1 LQQAERDNNNKVFS
15 VRVLKERYAFRIRWL
30 FSSKQLIWLYLSAF
44 LIVVLLIWKG
54 GEALRNQQIKALR
67 IDSFEQL
74 NQLAS
79 VLESAIAKY
88 QHMPTLLA
96 SNDRVK
102 KALRDGLESDIN
114 QLNRELEQINRI
126 TEASDSYI
134 LNTDGLTIA
143 ASNYREEASFV
154 GGNFSFRPYFKEAI
168 QGKPGRY
175 YALGTT
181 SNRRGYYFSYPV
193 YDGSSI
199 IGIAVVKVDL
209 TQFEKRFANQSYEF
223 LLLDPDNIVFS
234 SSRPNWLYRVLGEL
248 SHIELQRIADSQRYF
263 GQSIE
268 KLAIVYQKPFDEK
281 SQIVEVLENTVTNG
295 TEELQRLS
303 FLRMSRPIR
312 LLDFQISI
320 LAPLNIINE
329 EISLWRAIFAG
340 GVTITALLFGLAMLR
355 RRMLRER
362 SDANE
367 MTRHNQAYIREVIQ
381 NTQAGLVTLDEH
393 HKIESFNPAV
403 ERLVGH
409 PLAPL
414 VGQPLGRLFQPD
426 EQDASSFSSH
436 ADFWDAANDLGIKVL
451 TREGHLCYSN
461 QAVPVE
467 MTLCKMQ
474 LPNRLSYLV
483 TFHDMTERKRYE
495 QDITQA
501 RIELEA
507 RVKERTVELEGANI
521 RLRHEIEEHKGTQRE
536 LIQTAKLAVLGQLS
550 AGLNHELNQPLTA
563 IRAFAGNGLKFLDR
577 GQYEQAHTNLQ
588 HISQLGHHMGDII
601 ARFKVFA
608 RKGDVHQGPI
618 AVQTAIMG
626 ALKIMG
632 PRYKEVGIELQ
643 VTEDQGFIV
652 NGDMVFLEQVLVNL
666 LANAADA
673 ILEASD
679 NPKCVCIEQTCEEN
693 HIVICVQD
701 SGNGLSDDA
710 IRHLFE
716 PFFTSKSSG
725 LGLGLGLSISQRIVE
740 AMGGQISA
748 YNRDAGGAEFCV
760 RLPRFNHQSSLSLP
774 KESKEEI

>member
-1 LQQAERDNNNKVFS
+1 MSENNRFNIKSFYLNS
-15 VRVLKERYAFRIRWL
+15 LKKHF
-30 FSSKQLIWLYLSAF
+30 FWLYIVA
-44 LIVVLLIWKG
+44 LIVILLAIWKG
-54 GEALRNQQIKALR
+54 GEVLKNQQIKTLR

-102 KALRDGLESDIN
+102 KALRDGFESDIN

-134 LNTDGLTIA
+134 LNMDGLTIA
-143 ASNYREEASFV
+143 ASNYRQSASFV
-154 GGNFSFRPYFKEAI
+154 GRNFAFRPYFKDAI

-175 YALGTT
+175 YALGIT

-193 YDGSSI
+193 YEGDSI

-209 TQFEKRFANQSYEF
+209 TQFEKRFANQHYEF
-223 LLLDPDNIVFS
+223 LLLDPDGVVFS
-234 SSRPNWLYRVLGEL
+234 SSRPNWLYRVFGEL
-248 SHIELQRIADSQRYF
+248 SHVELQRIADSQRYL
-263 GQSIE
+263 GKSIE

-281 SQIVEVLENTVTNG
+281 SQIVDVLENTILND

-312 LLDFQISI
+312 LLGFQISI
-320 LAPLNIINE
+320 LAPLKIINE
-329 EISLWRAIFAG
+329 EIALWRAIFAG

-355 RRMLRER
+355 TRMLRER

-381 NTQAGLVTLDEH
+381 NTQAGLVTLDEN
-393 HKIESFNPAV
+393 HKVESFNPAV
-403 ERLVGH
+403 EKLVGQS
-409 PLAPL
+409 LAPL
-414 VGQPLGRLFQPD
+414 VGQPLNALFQSDEEDGPD
-426 EQDASSFSSH
+426 LSFYDDFLAAS
-436 ADFWDAANDLGIKVL
+436 NDLGIKVL
-451 TREGHLCYSN
+451 TREGRLCYSN
-461 QAVPVE
+461 RVSVPVE
-467 MTLCKMQ
+467 MTLCEMQ

-495 QDITQA
+495 QEITQA
-501 RIELEA
+501 RIELEQ
-507 RVKERTVELEGANI
+507 RVRERTFELEGANT

-550 AGLNHELNQPLTA
+550 AGINHELNQPLTA

-608 RKGDVHQGPI
+608 RKGDVQQGPI

-626 ALKIMG
+626 ALKIMS
-632 PRYKEVGIELQ
+632 PRYKEVDIELV
-643 VTEDQGFIV
+643 VTEDQDFIV

-673 ILEASD
+673 ILEEP
-679 NPKCVCIEQTCEEN
+679 NNERRVCIEQTMTES
-693 HIVICVQD
+693 HVVICVQD

-710 IRHLFE
+710 VKHLFE

-748 YNRDAGGAEFCV
+748 QNQVNGGAKFCV
-760 RLPRFNHQSSLSLP
+760 TLPRFIHHSPLSKAP
-774 KESKEEI
+774 KEER

>member
-1 LQQAERDNNNKVFS
+1 MSERGRLNVKFFDINRIKKHVF
-15 VRVLKERYAFRIRWL
+15 
-30 FSSKQLIWLYLSAF
+30 WLYVVVFIITSLS
-44 LIVVLLIWKG
+44 IWKG

-96 SNDRVK
+96 SNDRVR
-102 KALRDGLESDIN
+102 KALRDGFESDIN

-134 LNTDGLTIA
+134 LNMEGLTIA

-154 GGNFSFRPYFKEAI
+154 GRNFAFRPYFKDAI
-168 QGKPGRY
+168 RGKPGRY

-193 YDGSSI
+193 YEGDSI
-199 IGIAVVKVDL
+199 IGVAVVKVDL
-209 TQFEKRFANQSYEF
+209 TQFEKRFANQHYEF
-223 LLLDPDNIVFS
+223 LLLDPDGIVFS

-248 SHIELQRIADSQRYF
+248 SHLELQRIADSQRYF

-281 SQIVEVLENTVTNG
+281 SQIIDVLENTMTNG
-295 TEELQRLS
+295 TEELQRMS

-312 LLDFQISI
+312 LLDFKISI
-320 LAPLNIINE
+320 LAPLKTINE

-355 RRMLRER
+355 SRMLRER

-403 ERLVGH
+403 EKLVGQ

-414 VGQPLGRLFQPD
+414 VGQTLDTLFQPD
-426 EQDASSFSSH
+426 EQSSVITTSQD
-436 ADFWDAANDLGIKVL
+436 DFLDAASDLGIKVL

-461 QAVPVE
+461 QSVPVE
-467 MTLCKMQ
+467 MTLCEMQ
-474 LPNRLSYLV
+474 LPNRRSYLV

-501 RIELEA
+501 RIDLEE
-507 RVKERTVELEGANI
+507 RVKERTFELQGANT
-521 RLRHEIEEHKGTQRE
+521 RLRQEIEEHKGTQRE

-577 GQYEQAHTNLQ
+577 GQYEQAHANLQ

-608 RKGDVHQGPI
+608 RKGDVQQGPI
-618 AVQTAIMG
+618 AVQTAIVG
-626 ALKIMG
+626 ALKIMN
-632 PRYKEVGIELQ
+632 PRYKEANIELI
-643 VTEDQGFIV
+643 VGEDLGFIV

-673 ILEASD
+673 IAEDATNERQVL
-679 NPKCVCIEQTCEEN
+679 IEQKATDAQ
-693 HIVICVQD
+693 IIISVQD
-701 SGNGLSDDA
+701 TGNGLSEEA
-710 IRHLFE
+710 TKHLFE

-748 YNRDAGGAEFCV
+748 QNRDSGGAEFCV
-760 RLPRFNHQSSLSLP
+760 RLPRFSPQSIIA
-774 KESKEEI
+774 KEES

>member
-1 LQQAERDNNNKVFS
+1 MNLLIEKYRLEMKRLV
-15 VRVLKERYAFRIRWL
+15 
-30 FSSKQLIWLYLSAF
+30 SSKQLIWLYLFAF
-44 LIVVLLIWKG
+44 FMVVLLIWKG
-54 GEALRNQQIKALR
+54 GEALKNQQIKTLR
-67 IDSFEQL
+67 MDSFEEL

-102 KALRDGLESDIN
+102 KALRDGFESDIN

-134 LNTDGLTIA
+134 LNADGLTIA
-143 ASNYREEASFV
+143 ASNYASASSFV
-154 GGNFSFRPYFKEAI
+154 GSNYVFRPYFKDAI
-168 QGKPGRY
+168 VGKAGRY
-175 YALGTT
+175 YALGIM
-181 SNRRGYYFSYPV
+181 SNRRGYYFSYPI
-193 YDGSSI
+193 YEGDSI
-199 IGIAVVKVDL
+199 IGVAVVKVDL
-209 TQFEKRFANQSYEF
+209 TQFEKRFSNQNYEF
-223 LLLDPDNIVFS
+223 VLLDPDNVVFS
-234 SSRPNWLYRVLGEL
+234 GSRSNWLYRVLGEL
-248 SHIELQRIADSQRYF
+248 SHEELKRIADSQRY
-263 GQSIE
+263 GDKSIE
-268 KLAIVYQKPFDEK
+268 KLAITYQKSFDD
-281 SQIVEVLENTVTNG
+281 QAYIVDILENRVANNG
-295 TEELQRLS
+295 DNLNRVSYLK
-303 FLRMSRPIR
+303 MSRPIHP
-312 LLDFQISI
+312 LDFQISI
-320 LAPLNIINE
+320 LAPLKTINE
-329 EISLWRAIFAG
+329 DIALWRAIFAG

-355 RRMLRER
+355 TRMLRER

-381 NTQAGLVTLDEH
+381 NTQAGLVTLDES

-403 ERLVGH
+403 EKLVGQ

-414 VGQPLGRLFQPD
+414 VGQPLHVLFRPD
-426 EQDASSFSSH
+426 GEDSETRSSDVLFTSDDFLNA
-436 ADFWDAANDLGIKVL
+436 ADDLGIKVL
-451 TREGHLCYSN
+451 TREGSLCYSD
-461 QAVPVE
+461 QTPVPVE
-467 MTLCKMQ
+467 MTLCEMQ

-495 QDITQA
+495 QEITQA
-501 RIELEA
+501 RIDLEE
-507 RVKERTVELEGANI
+507 RVRERTFELEGANT
-521 RLRHEIEEHKGTQRE
+521 RLRQEIEEHKGTQRE

-563 IRAFAGNGLKFLDR
+563 IRAFAGNSLKFLDR
-577 GQYEQAHTNLQ
+577 GQYDQAQTNLQ
-588 HISQLGHHMGDII
+588 HISQLGHHMSDII

-632 PRYKEVGIELQ
+632 TRYKEVDIELL

-673 ILEASD
+673 ILES
-679 NPKCVCIEQTCEEN
+679 PKQERRVCIEQKATEDS
-693 HIVICVQD
+693 IVICVQD
-701 SGNGLSDDA
+701 TGNGLSDEA
-710 IRHLFE
+710 IRNLFE

-725 LGLGLGLSISQRIVE
+725 LGLGLGLSISQRIID

-748 YNRDAGGAEFCV
+748 SNLASGGAEFCV
-760 RLPRFNHQSSLSLP
+760 RLPRFQSSFMTYEAAL
-774 KESKEEI
+774 

>member
-1 LQQAERDNNNKVFS
+1 MKANHEAYRWNS
-15 VRVLKERYAFRIRWL
+15 VRTSA
-30 FSSKQLIWLYLSAF
+30 QHHPIWLYAIAFIVIVLS
-44 LIVVLLIWKG
+44 IWKG
-54 GEALRNQQIKALR
+54 GEALKYQQIKTLR

-74 NQLAS
+74 NQLAN

-102 KALRDGLESDIN
+102 TALREGTEAGIQ

-143 ASNYREEASFV
+143 ASNYREKTSFV
-154 GGNFSFRPYFKEAI
+154 GRNFAFRPYFQDAI
-168 QGKPGRY
+168 EGRPGRY
-175 YALGTT
+175 YALGTM

-193 YDGSSI
+193 YDRDTI

-223 LLLDPDNIVFS
+223 LLLDPDGIVFS
-234 SSRPNWLYRVLGEL
+234 SSKPNWLYRVLGEL
-248 SHIELQRIADSQRYF
+248 SYDELQRIADSQRYL
-263 GQSIE
+263 GKYIE
-268 KLAIVYQKPFDEK
+268 KLAIVYQTPFDEK
-281 SQIVEVLENTVTNG
+281 TQIVDVLENTANSG
-295 TEELQRLS
+295 TAKLERVS
-303 FLRMSRPIR
+303 FLRMSRPIH
-312 LLDFQISI
+312 LLGFQISI
-320 LAPLNIINE
+320 LAPLKTINE
-329 EISLWRAIFAG
+329 DISLWRTIFTG
-340 GVTITALLFGLAMLR
+340 GAMITALLFGLAALR
-355 RRMLRER
+355 QRMLRER

-403 ERLVGH
+403 EKLVGK

-414 VGQPLGRLFQPD
+414 VGQPLHRLFQAD
-426 EQDASSFSSH
+426 EAVLPTPSIQQELVDATL
-436 ADFWDAANDLGIKVL
+436 DLGIKVQ
-451 TREGHLCYSN
+451 TKEGHLCYSD
-461 QAVPVE
+461 QMSVPVE
-467 MTLCKMQ
+467 MAMCEMQ
-474 LPNRLSYLV
+474 LPKRLSYLV

-501 RIELEA
+501 RIELEE
-507 RVKERTVELEGANI
+507 RVRERTFELEEANT

-536 LIQTAKLAVLGQLS
+536 LIQTAKLAVLGQLT

-577 GQYEQAHTNLQ
+577 GQYEQAHANLQ

-608 RKGDVHQGPI
+608 RKGDVQQGPI
-618 AVQTAIMG
+618 AVQTAIVG
-626 ALKIMG
+626 ALKIMN
-632 PRYKEVGIELQ
+632 PRFKEVGIEL
-643 VTEDQGFIV
+643 VVKEDQGFIV
-652 NGDMVFLEQVLVNL
+652 KGDMVFLEQVLVNL

-679 NPKCVCIEQTCEEN
+679 KSGQVSIEQGLVDDNIIISVE
-693 HIVICVQD
+693 D
-701 SGNGLSDDA
+701 SGNGLSEEA
-710 IRHLFE
+710 IKHLFE

-740 AMGGQISA
+740 AMGGRIYAENASS
-748 YNRDAGGAEFCV
+748 GGAKFCV
-760 RLPRFNHQSSLSLP
+760 CLPRFDHQALSSNAP
-774 KESKEEI
+774 HKEI

>member
-1 LQQAERDNNNKVFS
+1 MSA
-15 VRVLKERYAFRIRWL
+15 LKEKYGFSMRWL
-30 FSSKQLIWLYLSAF
+30 FSSKQLIWLYLGVF
-44 LIVVLLIWKG
+44 IVVVLLIWKG

-102 KALRDGLESDIN
+102 KALRDGFESDIN

-143 ASNYREEASFV
+143 ASNYRETASFV
-154 GGNFSFRPYFKEAI
+154 GRNFAFRPYFKDAI
-168 QGKPGRY
+168 QGQPGRY

-193 YDGSSI
+193 YEGDSI

-209 TQFEKRFANQSYEF
+209 TQFEKRFANQHYEF
-223 LLLDPDNIVFS
+223 LLLDPDGIVFS
-234 SSRPNWLYRVLGEL
+234 SSRANWLYRVLGEL
-248 SHIELQRIADSQRYF
+248 SHTELQRIADSQRYF
-263 GQSIE
+263 GKAIE

-281 SQIVEVLENTVTNG
+281 SQIVDVLENTVIDG
-295 TEELQRLS
+295 SEELQRLS
-303 FLRMSRPIR
+303 FLKMSRPIR
-312 LLDFQISI
+312 LLGFQISI
-320 LAPLNIINE
+320 LAPLKTINE
-329 EISLWRAIFAG
+329 EISLWRTIFAG
-340 GVTITALLFGLAMLR
+340 GVTITVLLLGMAMLR

-362 SDANE
+362 YDANE

-381 NTQAGLVTLDEH
+381 NTQAGLVTLDEN

-403 ERLVGH
+403 EKLLGQ

-414 VGQPLGRLFQPD
+414 VGQPLGVLFQPD
-426 EQDASSFSSH
+426 EQDTSALL
-436 ADFWDAANDLGIKVL
+436 AQNDFLEAANDLGIKVL
-451 TREGHLCYSN
+451 TREGLLCYSD
-461 QAVPVE
+461 QTVPVE

-501 RIELEA
+501 RIELEE
-507 RVKERTVELEGANI
+507 RVKERTFELQGANT

-536 LIQTAKLAVLGQLS
+536 LIQTAKLAVLGQLT

-626 ALKIMG
+626 ALKIMS
-632 PRYKEVGIELQ
+632 PRYKEVGIELV

-679 NPKCVCIEQTCEEN
+679 NPRRVCIEQSSTEN
-693 HIVICVQD
+693 QVVICVQD
-701 SGNGLSDDA
+701 SGDGLSDEA

-748 YNRDAGGAEFCV
+748 QNRDSGGAEFCV
-760 RLPRFNHQSSLSLP
+760 RLPRFNHQLSQSLSKDP
-774 KESKEEI
+774 KEEI

>member
-1 LQQAERDNNNKVFS
+1 M
-15 VRVLKERYAFRIRWL
+15 RVLKERYAFRIRWL

-409 PLAPL
+409 LLAPL

>member
-1 LQQAERDNNNKVFS
+1 MSESKRFS
-15 VRVLKERYAFRIRWL
+15 IGSFYLNRLKKHF
-30 FSSKQLIWLYLSAF
+30 FWLYFIVF
-44 LIVVLLIWKG
+44 LITLLMTWKG
-54 GEALRNQQIKALR
+54 GEALKNQQIKTLR

-102 KALRDGLESDIN
+102 KALRDGFDSDIN
-114 QLNRELEQINRI
+114 QLNQELEQINRI

-134 LNTDGLTIA
+134 LNTEGLTIA
-143 ASNYREEASFV
+143 ASNYRENTSFV
-154 GGNFSFRPYFKEAI
+154 GRNFAFRPYFQDAI

-193 YDGSSI
+193 YEGDSI

-209 TQFEKRFANQSYEF
+209 TQFEKRFANQHYEF
-223 LLLDPDNIVFS
+223 LLLDPDGIVFS
-234 SSRPNWLYRVLGEL
+234 SSRPNWLYRIFGEL
-248 SHIELQRIADSQRYF
+248 THAELQRIADSQRYY
-263 GQSIE
+263 GKSIE

-281 SQIVEVLENTVTNG
+281 SQIVDVLENTLLNDDV
-295 TEELQRLS
+295 EIERLS
-303 FLRMSRPIR
+303 FLKMSRPIR
-312 LLDFQISI
+312 LLDFKISI
-320 LAPLNIINE
+320 LAPLKTINE
-329 EISLWRAIFAG
+329 EIALWRAIFAG

-355 RRMLRER
+355 SRMLRER

-381 NTQAGLVTLDEH
+381 NTQAGLVTLDEN

-403 ERLVGH
+403 EKLLGQ

-414 VGQPLGRLFQPD
+414 VGQPLNALFLAD
-426 EQDASSFSSH
+426 ESDAPAQD
-436 ADFWDAANDLGIKVL
+436 DFLEAANDLGVKVL
-451 TREGHLCYSN
+451 TREGRLCYSD
-461 QAVPVE
+461 QTVPVE

-495 QDITQA
+495 QEITQA
-501 RIELEA
+501 RIELEE
-507 RVKERTVELEGANI
+507 RVRERTFELQGANT

-536 LIQTAKLAVLGQLS
+536 LIQTAKLAVLGQLT

-608 RKGDVHQGPI
+608 RKGDVHHGPI

-626 ALKIMG
+626 ALKIMS
-632 PRYKEVGIELQ
+632 PRYKEVGIELV

-673 ILEASD
+673 ILESPD
-679 NPKCVCIEQTCEEN
+679 NTRRVSIEQTSTEN
-693 HIVICVQD
+693 QVVLCIQD
-701 SGNGLSDDA
+701 SGNGLSEEA

-716 PFFTSKSSG
+716 PFFTSKSLG

-748 YNRDAGGAEFCV
+748 KNQDSGGAEFCV
-760 RLPRFNHQSSLSLP
+760 RLPRFNHLIPPS
-774 KESKEEI
+774 

>member
-1 LQQAERDNNNKVFS
+1 MSENNRFNIKSFYFNS
-15 VRVLKERYAFRIRWL
+15 LKKHF
-30 FSSKQLIWLYLSAF
+30 FWLYIIA
-44 LIVVLLIWKG
+44 LIVILLAIWKG
-54 GEALRNQQIKALR
+54 GEVLKNQQIKTLR

-102 KALRDGLESDIN
+102 KALRDGFESDIN

-134 LNTDGLTIA
+134 LNMDGLTIA
-143 ASNYREEASFV
+143 ASNYRQSASFV
-154 GGNFSFRPYFKEAI
+154 GRNFAFRPYFKDAI

-175 YALGTT
+175 YALGIT

-193 YDGSSI
+193 YEGDSI

-209 TQFEKRFANQSYEF
+209 TQFEKRFANQHYEF
-223 LLLDPDNIVFS
+223 LLLDPDGVVFS
-234 SSRPNWLYRVLGEL
+234 SSRPNWLYRVFGEL
-248 SHIELQRIADSQRYF
+248 SHVELQRIADSQRYL
-263 GQSIE
+263 GKSIE

-281 SQIVEVLENTVTNG
+281 SQIVDVLENTILND

-312 LLDFQISI
+312 LLGFQISI
-320 LAPLNIINE
+320 LAPLKIINE
-329 EISLWRAIFAG
+329 EIALWRAIFAG

-355 RRMLRER
+355 TRMLRER

-381 NTQAGLVTLDEH
+381 NTQAGLVTLDEN
-393 HKIESFNPAV
+393 HKVESFNPAV
-403 ERLVGH
+403 EKLVGQS
-409 PLAPL
+409 LAPL
-414 VGQPLGRLFQPD
+414 VGQPLNALFQSDEEDGPD
-426 EQDASSFSSH
+426 LSFYDDFLAAS
-436 ADFWDAANDLGIKVL
+436 NDLGIKVL
-451 TREGHLCYSN
+451 TREGRLCYSN
-461 QAVPVE
+461 RVSVPVE
-467 MTLCKMQ
+467 MTLCEMQ

-495 QDITQA
+495 QEITQA
-501 RIELEA
+501 RIELEQ
-507 RVKERTVELEGANI
+507 RVRERTFELEGANT

-550 AGLNHELNQPLTA
+550 AGINHELNQPLTA

-608 RKGDVHQGPI
+608 RKGDVQQGPI

-626 ALKIMG
+626 ALKIMS
-632 PRYKEVGIELQ
+632 PRYKEVDIELV
-643 VTEDQGFIV
+643 VTEDQDFIV

-673 ILEASD
+673 ILEEP
-679 NPKCVCIEQTCEEN
+679 NNERRVCIEQTMTES
-693 HIVICVQD
+693 HVVICVQD

-710 IRHLFE
+710 VKHLFE

-748 YNRDAGGAEFCV
+748 QNQVNGGAKFCV
-760 RLPRFNHQSSLSLP
+760 TLPRFIHHSPLSKAP
-774 KESKEEI
+774 KEER

>member
-1 LQQAERDNNNKVFS
+1 MSERGRLNVKFFDINRIKKHVF
-15 VRVLKERYAFRIRWL
+15 
-30 FSSKQLIWLYLSAF
+30 WLYVVVFIITSLS
-44 LIVVLLIWKG
+44 IWKG

-96 SNDRVK
+96 SNDRVR
-102 KALRDGLESDIN
+102 KALRDGFESDIN

-134 LNTDGLTIA
+134 LNMEGLTIA

-154 GGNFSFRPYFKEAI
+154 GRNFAFRPYFKDAI
-168 QGKPGRY
+168 RGKPGRY

-193 YDGSSI
+193 YEGDSI
-199 IGIAVVKVDL
+199 IGVAVVKVDL
-209 TQFEKRFANQSYEF
+209 TQFEKRFANQHYEF
-223 LLLDPDNIVFS
+223 LLLDPDGIVFS

-248 SHIELQRIADSQRYF
+248 SHLELQRIADSQRYF

-281 SQIVEVLENTVTNG
+281 SQIIDVLENTMTNG
-295 TEELQRLS
+295 TEELQRMS

-312 LLDFQISI
+312 LLDFKISI
-320 LAPLNIINE
+320 LAPLKTINE

-355 RRMLRER
+355 SRMLRER

-403 ERLVGH
+403 EKLVGQ

-414 VGQPLGRLFQPD
+414 VGQTLDTLFQPD
-426 EQDASSFSSH
+426 EQSSVITTSQD
-436 ADFWDAANDLGIKVL
+436 DFLDAASDLGIKVL

-461 QAVPVE
+461 QSVPVE
-467 MTLCKMQ
+467 MTLCEMQ
-474 LPNRLSYLV
+474 LPNRRSYLV

-501 RIELEA
+501 RIDLEE
-507 RVKERTVELEGANI
+507 RVKERTVELQGANT
-521 RLRHEIEEHKGTQRE
+521 RLRQEIEEHKGTQRE

-577 GQYEQAHTNLQ
+577 GQYEQAHANLQ

-618 AVQTAIMG
+618 AVQTAIVG
-626 ALKIMG
+626 ALKIMS
-632 PRYKEVGIELQ
+632 PRYKEANIELI
-643 VTEDQGFIV
+643 VGEDLGFIV

-673 ILEASD
+673 IAEDATNERQVL
-679 NPKCVCIEQTCEEN
+679 IEQKATDAQ
-693 HIVICVQD
+693 IIISVQD
-701 SGNGLSDDA
+701 TGNGLSEEA
-710 IRHLFE
+710 TKHLFE

-748 YNRDAGGAEFCV
+748 QNRDSGGAEFCV
-760 RLPRFNHQSSLSLP
+760 RLPRFSPQSIIA
-774 KESKEEI
+774 KEES

>member
-1 LQQAERDNNNKVFS
+1 MKKYFAV
-15 VRVLKERYAFRIRWL
+15 
-30 FSSKQLIWLYLSAF
+30 LYLGVF
-44 LIVVLLIWKG
+44 IVASLSIWKG
-54 GEALRNQQIKALR
+54 GEALRNQQIETLR

-79 VLESAIAKY
+79 ILESAIAKY

-102 KALRDGLESDIN
+102 KALRDGLASDIN

-134 LNTDGLTIA
+134 INTDGLTIA

-154 GGNFSFRPYFKEAI
+154 GGNFAFRPYFKDAI

-193 YDGSSI
+193 YDGNSI
-199 IGIAVVKVDL
+199 IGITVVKVDL
-209 TQFEKRFANQSYEF
+209 TQFEKRFANQNYEF

-234 SSRPNWLYRVLGEL
+234 SSRPSWLYRVLGEL
-248 SHIELQRIADSQRYF
+248 SHVELQRIADSQRYY

-281 SQIVEVLENTVTNG
+281 SQIVDVLENTMTNG
-295 TEELQRLS
+295 TEVLERLS

-320 LAPLNIINE
+320 LAPLNTINE

-355 RRMLRER
+355 TRMLRER

-381 NTQAGLVTLDEH
+381 NTQAGLVTLDESY
-393 HKIESFNPAV
+393 KIESFNPAV
-403 ERLVGH
+403 EKLVGQ

-414 VGQPLGRLFQPD
+414 VGQPLSRLFQLD
-426 EQDASSFSSH
+426 KQDASALDSH
-436 ADFWDAANDLGIKVL
+436 MDFLEAANDLGIKVL
-451 TREGHLCYSN
+451 TREGHLCYSE
-461 QAVPVE
+461 QALVAVE
-467 MTLCKMQ
+467 MTLCEMQ

-495 QDITQA
+495 QEITQA
-501 RIELEA
+501 RIELEQ
-507 RVKERTVELEGANI
+507 RVRERTFELEGANV
-521 RLRHEIEEHKGTQRE
+521 RLRDEIEEHKGTQRE

-563 IRAFAGNGLKFLDR
+563 IRAFAGNGLTFLDR

-588 HISQLGHHMGDII
+588 HISQLGQHMGDII

-608 RKGDVHQGPI
+608 RKGDVQQGPI

-626 ALKIMG
+626 ALKIMS
-632 PRYKEVGIELQ
+632 PRYKEVAIELV

-673 ILEASD
+673 IQDAPDRQRRVL
-679 NPKCVCIEQTCEEN
+679 IEQIATEDQVN
-693 HIVICVQD
+693 ISIKD

-725 LGLGLGLSISQRIVE
+725 LGLGLGLSISLRIVE

-748 YNRDAGGAEFCV
+748 QNRPEGGAEFCV
-760 RLPRFNHQSSLSLP
+760 RLPRFNHPTSQSPAKKSN
-774 KESKEEI
+774 KEI

>member
-1 LQQAERDNNNKVFS
+1 MSENNRFNIKSFYFNS
-15 VRVLKERYAFRIRWL
+15 LKKHF
-30 FSSKQLIWLYLSAF
+30 FWLYIIA
-44 LIVVLLIWKG
+44 LIVILLAIWKG
-54 GEALRNQQIKALR
+54 GEVLKNQQIKTLR

-102 KALRDGLESDIN
+102 KALRDGFESDIN

-134 LNTDGLTIA
+134 LNMDGLTIA
-143 ASNYREEASFV
+143 ASNYRQSASFV
-154 GGNFSFRPYFKEAI
+154 GRNFAFRPYFKDAI

-175 YALGTT
+175 YALGIT

-193 YDGSSI
+193 YEGDSI

-209 TQFEKRFANQSYEF
+209 TQFEKRFANQHYEF
-223 LLLDPDNIVFS
+223 LLLDPDGVVFS
-234 SSRPNWLYRVLGEL
+234 SSRPNWLYRVFGEL
-248 SHIELQRIADSQRYF
+248 SHVELQRIADSQRYL
-263 GQSIE
+263 GKSIE

-281 SQIVEVLENTVTNG
+281 SQIVDVLENTILND
-295 TEELQRLS
+295 TEALQRLS

-312 LLDFQISI
+312 LLGFQISI
-320 LAPLNIINE
+320 LAPLKIINE
-329 EISLWRAIFAG
+329 EIALWRAIFAG

-355 RRMLRER
+355 TRMLRER

-381 NTQAGLVTLDEH
+381 NTQAGLVTLDEN
-393 HKIESFNPAV
+393 HKVESFNPAV
-403 ERLVGH
+403 EKLVGQS
-409 PLAPL
+409 LAPL
-414 VGQPLGRLFQPD
+414 VGQPLNALFQSDEEDGPD
-426 EQDASSFSSH
+426 LSFYDDFLAAS
-436 ADFWDAANDLGIKVL
+436 NDLGIKVL
-451 TREGHLCYSN
+451 TREGRLCYSN
-461 QAVPVE
+461 RVSVPVE
-467 MTLCKMQ
+467 MTLCEMQ

-495 QDITQA
+495 QEITQA
-501 RIELEA
+501 RIELEQ
-507 RVKERTVELEGANI
+507 RVRERTFELEGANT

-550 AGLNHELNQPLTA
+550 AGINHELNQPLTA

-608 RKGDVHQGPI
+608 RKGDVQQGPI

-626 ALKIMG
+626 ALKIMS
-632 PRYKEVGIELQ
+632 PRYKEVDIELV
-643 VTEDQGFIV
+643 VTEDQDFIV

-673 ILEASD
+673 ILEEP
-679 NPKCVCIEQTCEEN
+679 NNERRVCIEQTMTES
-693 HIVICVQD
+693 HVVICVQD

-710 IRHLFE
+710 VKHLFE

-748 YNRDAGGAEFCV
+748 QNQVNGGAKFCV
-760 RLPRFNHQSSLSLP
+760 TLPRFIHHSPLSKAP
-774 KESKEEI
+774 KEER

>member
-1 LQQAERDNNNKVFS
+1 MNQSNRFFAKLFDANRMKKHVF
-15 VRVLKERYAFRIRWL
+15 
-30 FSSKQLIWLYLSAF
+30 WLYIVIFIVSSLS
-44 LIVVLLIWKG
+44 IWKG
-54 GEALRNQQIKALR
+54 GEALRNQQIKELR

-96 SNDRVK
+96 SNDRVS
-102 KALRDGLESDIN
+102 KALRDGFESDIN

-134 LNTDGLTIA
+134 LDTDGLTIA
-143 ASNYREEASFV
+143 ASNYREDASFV
-154 GGNFSFRPYFKEAI
+154 GRNFAFRPYFKDAI

-193 YDGSSI
+193 YEGDSV
-199 IGIAVVKVDL
+199 IGVAVVKVDL
-209 TQFEKRFANQSYEF
+209 TQFEKRFANQHYEF
-223 LLLDPDNIVFS
+223 LLLDPDGIVFS
-234 SSRPNWLYRVLGEL
+234 SSRSNWLYRVLGEL
-248 SHIELQRIADSQRYF
+248 SHTELQRIADSQRYF
-263 GQSIE
+263 GKSIE

-281 SQIVEVLENTVTNG
+281 SQEIDMLENTLINGVEVL
-295 TEELQRLS
+295 QRQS

-312 LLDFQISI
+312 LLDFKISI
-320 LAPLNIINE
+320 LAPLKTINE

-340 GVTITALLFGLAMLR
+340 GVTITGLLFGLALLR
-355 RRMLRER
+355 SRMLRER

-403 ERLVGH
+403 EKLVGQ

-414 VGQPLGRLFQPD
+414 VGQPLDMLFQPYD
-426 EQDASSFSSH
+426 KGTPVASSQ
-436 ADFWDAANDLGIKVL
+436 DDLLTVANDLGIKVL
-451 TREGHLCYSN
+451 TCEGYLCYSD
-461 QAVPVE
+461 QAVAVE
-467 MTLCKMQ
+467 MTLCQMQ

-483 TFHDMTERKRYE
+483 TFHDMTERKRFE

-501 RIELEA
+501 RIELEE
-507 RVKERTVELEGANI
+507 RVKERTFELQDANT
-521 RLRHEIEEHKGTQRE
+521 RLRQEIEEHKGTQRE

-577 GQYEQAHTNLQ
+577 GQYEQAHVNLQ

-608 RKGDVHQGPI
+608 RKGDVQQGPI

-626 ALKIMG
+626 ALKIMT
-632 PRYKEVGIELQ
+632 PRYKEVGIEL
-643 VTEDQGFIV
+643 VVAEDQDFIV

-673 ILEASD
+673 ILEDSNNERRVFIKQKATQD
-679 NPKCVCIEQTCEEN
+679 Q
-693 HIVICVQD
+693 IVICVQD
-701 SGNGLSDDA
+701 TGNGLSEEA
-710 IRHLFE
+710 TKHLFE

-725 LGLGLGLSISQRIVE
+725 LGLGLGLSISQRIVDV
-740 AMGGQISA
+740 MGGQIVA
-748 YNRDAGGAEFCV
+748 QNLTEGGAEFCV
-760 RLPRFNHQSSLSLP
+760 SLPRFKHQSSQSLIA
-774 KESKEEI
+774 EEP

>member
-1 LQQAERDNNNKVFS
+1 M
-15 VRVLKERYAFRIRWL
+15 RVLKERYAFRIRWL

>member
-1 LQQAERDNNNKVFS
+1 MNQSNRFFAKLFDANRMKKHVF
-15 VRVLKERYAFRIRWL
+15 
-30 FSSKQLIWLYLSAF
+30 WLYIVIFIVSSLS
-44 LIVVLLIWKG
+44 IWKG
-54 GEALRNQQIKALR
+54 GEALRNQQIKELR

-96 SNDRVK
+96 SNDRVS
-102 KALRDGLESDIN
+102 KALRDGFESDIN

-134 LNTDGLTIA
+134 LDTDGLTIA
-143 ASNYREEASFV
+143 ASNYREDASFV
-154 GGNFSFRPYFKEAI
+154 GRNFAFRPYFKDAI

-193 YDGSSI
+193 YEGDSV
-199 IGIAVVKVDL
+199 IGVAVVKVDL
-209 TQFEKRFANQSYEF
+209 TQFEKRFANQHYEF
-223 LLLDPDNIVFS
+223 LLLDPDGIVFS
-234 SSRPNWLYRVLGEL
+234 SSRSNWLYRVLGEL
-248 SHIELQRIADSQRYF
+248 SHTELQRIADSQRYF
-263 GQSIE
+263 GKSIE

-281 SQIVEVLENTVTNG
+281 SQEIDMLENTLINGVEVL
-295 TEELQRLS
+295 QRQS

-312 LLDFQISI
+312 LLDFKISI
-320 LAPLNIINE
+320 LAPLKTINE

-340 GVTITALLFGLAMLR
+340 GVTITGLLFGLALLR
-355 RRMLRER
+355 SRMLRER

-403 ERLVGH
+403 EKLVGQ

-414 VGQPLGRLFQPD
+414 VGQPLDMLFQPYD
-426 EQDASSFSSH
+426 KGTPVASSQ
-436 ADFWDAANDLGIKVL
+436 DDLLTVANDLGIKVL
-451 TREGHLCYSN
+451 TCEGYLCYSD
-461 QAVPVE
+461 QAVAVE
-467 MTLCKMQ
+467 MTLCQMQ

-483 TFHDMTERKRYE
+483 TFHDMTERKRFE

-501 RIELEA
+501 RIELEE
-507 RVKERTVELEGANI
+507 RVKERTFELQDANT
-521 RLRHEIEEHKGTQRE
+521 RLRQEIEEHKGTQRE

-577 GQYEQAHTNLQ
+577 GQYEQAHVNLQ

-608 RKGDVHQGPI
+608 RKGDVQQGPI

-626 ALKIMG
+626 ALKIMT
-632 PRYKEVGIELQ
+632 PRYKEVGIEL
-643 VTEDQGFIV
+643 VVAEDQDFIV

-673 ILEASD
+673 ILEDSNNERRVFIKQKATQD
-679 NPKCVCIEQTCEEN
+679 Q
-693 HIVICVQD
+693 IVICVQD
-701 SGNGLSDDA
+701 TGNGLSEEA
-710 IRHLFE
+710 TKHLFE

-725 LGLGLGLSISQRIVE
+725 LGLGLGLSISQRIVDV
-740 AMGGQISA
+740 MGGQIVA
-748 YNRDAGGAEFCV
+748 QNLTKGGAEFCV
-760 RLPRFNHQSSLSLP
+760 SLPRFKHQSSQSLIA
-774 KESKEEI
+774 EEP

>member
-1 LQQAERDNNNKVFS
+1 LSENKRLNV
-15 VRVLKERYAFRIRWL
+15 KL
-30 FSSKQLIWLYLSAF
+30 FYISKMKKQLIWLYFGAF
-44 LIVVLLIWKG
+44 LVVILLIWKG

-96 SNDRVK
+96 SNDRVR
-102 KALRDGLESDIN
+102 KALQDGFESDIN

-143 ASNYREEASFV
+143 ASNYREDASFV
-154 GGNFSFRPYFKEAI
+154 GGNFSFRPYFKDAI

-193 YDGSSI
+193 YEGDAI

-209 TQFEKRFANQSYEF
+209 TQFEKRFANQNYEF

-248 SHIELQRIADSQRYF
+248 SHTELQRIAESQRYF

-281 SQIVEVLENTVTNG
+281 SQIVDVLENTVTNG
-295 TEELQRLS
+295 SEELQRLS

-320 LAPLNIINE
+320 LAPLRIINE
-329 EISLWRAIFAG
+329 EIALWRAIFAG
-340 GVTITALLFGLAMLR
+340 GATITALLFGLAVLR

-381 NTQAGLVTLDEH
+381 NTQAGLVTLDEN

-403 ERLVGH
+403 ERLVGC

-414 VGQPLGRLFQPD
+414 VGQPLSVLFQSD
-426 EQDASSFSSH
+426 EQDYAVLSSH
-436 ADFWDAANDLGIKVL
+436 ADFLEAANDLGLKVL
-451 TREGHLCYSN
+451 TREGHLCYSKR
-461 QAVPVE
+461 ALVPVE
-467 MTLCKMQ
+467 MTLCEMQ

-495 QDITQA
+495 QEITQA
-501 RIELEA
+501 RIELEE
-507 RVKERTVELEGANI
+507 RVRERTYELEGANT

-608 RKGDVHQGPI
+608 RKGDVQQGPI

-626 ALKIMG
+626 ALKIMS
-632 PRYKEVGIELQ
+632 PRYKEVGIELV

-673 ILEASD
+673 ILDAAD
-679 NPKCVCIEQTCEEN
+679 HQRRVHIDQTATKDQV
-693 HIVICVQD
+693 VICVQD
-701 SGNGLSDDA
+701 SGNGLSEEA

-748 YNRDAGGAEFCV
+748 KNRDSGGAEFCV
-760 RLPRFNHQSSLSLP
+760 RLPRFHHQSSQSP
-774 KESKEEI
+774 SKDSKEEI

>member
-1 LQQAERDNNNKVFS
+1 MKEKHSFS
-15 VRVLKERYAFRIRWL
+15 MRWL
-30 FSSKQLIWLYLSAF
+30 FSSKQLIWLYLGVF
-44 LIVVLLIWKG
+44 IVVVLLIWKG

-102 KALRDGLESDIN
+102 KALRDGFESDIN

-143 ASNYREEASFV
+143 ASNYRETASFV
-154 GGNFSFRPYFKEAI
+154 GRNFAFRPYFKDAI

-193 YDGSSI
+193 YEGDSI

-209 TQFEKRFANQSYEF
+209 TQFEKRFANQHYEF
-223 LLLDPDNIVFS
+223 LLLDPDGIVFS
-234 SSRPNWLYRVLGEL
+234 SSRSNWLYRVLGEL
-248 SHIELQRIADSQRYF
+248 SHAELQRIADSQRYF
-263 GQSIE
+263 GKAIE

-281 SQIVEVLENTVTNG
+281 SQIVDVLENTVIDG
-295 TEELQRLS
+295 TEELERLS
-303 FLRMSRPIR
+303 FLKMSRPIR
-312 LLDFQISI
+312 LLGFQISI
-320 LAPLNIINE
+320 LAPLKTINE
-329 EISLWRAIFAG
+329 EISLWRTIFAG

-381 NTQAGLVTLDEH
+381 NTQAGLVTLDEN

-403 ERLVGH
+403 EKLLGQ
-409 PLAPL
+409 PLSPL
-414 VGQPLGRLFQPD
+414 VGQPLGVLFQPD
-426 EQDASSFSSH
+426 EQDTSTLPSH
-436 ADFWDAANDLGIKVL
+436 NDFLETVNDLGIKVL
-451 TREGHLCYSN
+451 TREGRLCYSD
-461 QAVPVE
+461 QTVPVE

-501 RIELEA
+501 RIELEE
-507 RVKERTVELEGANI
+507 RVKERTFELQGANT

-536 LIQTAKLAVLGQLS
+536 LIQTAKLAVLGQLT

-608 RKGDVHQGPI
+608 RKGDVQQGPI
-618 AVQTAIMG
+618 AVQAAIMG
-626 ALKIMG
+626 ALKIMN
-632 PRYKEVGIELQ
+632 PRYKEVDIEL
-643 VTEDQGFIV
+643 VVKEDQGFIV

-673 ILEASD
+673 ILEAPD
-679 NPKCVCIEQTCEEN
+679 NPRRVCIEQISTEN
-693 HIVICVQD
+693 QVIICVQD

-748 YNRDAGGAEFCV
+748 QNRDSGGVEFCV
-760 RLPRFNHQSSLSLP
+760 RLPRFSHQTNKLQSLA
-774 KESKEEI
+774 KESTDPKEEI

>member
-1 LQQAERDNNNKVFS
+1 LSENNRFNIKSFYLNS
-15 VRVLKERYAFRIRWL
+15 LKKHF
-30 FSSKQLIWLYLSAF
+30 FWLYIIA
-44 LIVVLLIWKG
+44 LIVILLAIWKG
-54 GEALRNQQIKALR
+54 GEVLKNQQIKTLR

-102 KALRDGLESDIN
+102 KALRDGFESDIN

-134 LNTDGLTIA
+134 LNMDGLTIA
-143 ASNYREEASFV
+143 ASNYRQSASFV
-154 GGNFSFRPYFKEAI
+154 GRNFAFRPYFKDAI

-175 YALGTT
+175 YALGIT

-193 YDGSSI
+193 YEGDSI

-209 TQFEKRFANQSYEF
+209 TQFEKRFANQHYEF
-223 LLLDPDNIVFS
+223 LLLDPDGVVFS
-234 SSRPNWLYRVLGEL
+234 SSRPNWLYRVFGEL
-248 SHIELQRIADSQRYF
+248 SHVELQRIADSQRYL
-263 GQSIE
+263 GKSIE

-281 SQIVEVLENTVTNG
+281 SQIVDVLENTILND

-312 LLDFQISI
+312 LLGFQISI
-320 LAPLNIINE
+320 LAPLKIINE
-329 EISLWRAIFAG
+329 EIALWRAIFAG

-355 RRMLRER
+355 TRMLRER

-381 NTQAGLVTLDEH
+381 NTQAGLVTLDEN
-393 HKIESFNPAV
+393 HKVESFNPAV
-403 ERLVGH
+403 EKLVGQS
-409 PLAPL
+409 LAPL
-414 VGQPLGRLFQPD
+414 VGQPLNALFQSDEEDGPD
-426 EQDASSFSSH
+426 LSFYDDFLAAS
-436 ADFWDAANDLGIKVL
+436 NDLGIKVL
-451 TREGHLCYSN
+451 TREGRLCYSN
-461 QAVPVE
+461 RVSVPVE
-467 MTLCKMQ
+467 MTLCEMQ

-495 QDITQA
+495 QEITQA
-501 RIELEA
+501 RIELEQ
-507 RVKERTVELEGANI
+507 RVRERTFELEGANT

-550 AGLNHELNQPLTA
+550 AGINHELNQPLTA

-608 RKGDVHQGPI
+608 RKGDVQQGPI

-626 ALKIMG
+626 ALKIMS
-632 PRYKEVGIELQ
+632 PRYKEVDIELV
-643 VTEDQGFIV
+643 VTEDQDFIV

-673 ILEASD
+673 ILEEP
-679 NPKCVCIEQTCEEN
+679 NNERRVCIEQTMTES
-693 HIVICVQD
+693 HVVICVQD

-710 IRHLFE
+710 VKHLFE

-748 YNRDAGGAEFCV
+748 QNQVNGGAKFCV
-760 RLPRFNHQSSLSLP
+760 TLPRFIHHSPLSKAP
-774 KESKEEI
+774 KEER

>member
-1 LQQAERDNNNKVFS
+1 MSERGRLNVKFFDINRIKKHVF
-15 VRVLKERYAFRIRWL
+15 
-30 FSSKQLIWLYLSAF
+30 WLYVVVFIITSLS
-44 LIVVLLIWKG
+44 IWKG

-96 SNDRVK
+96 SNDRVR
-102 KALRDGLESDIN
+102 KALRDGFESDIN

-134 LNTDGLTIA
+134 LNMEGLTIA

-154 GGNFSFRPYFKEAI
+154 GRNFAFRPYFKDAI
-168 QGKPGRY
+168 RGKPGRY

-193 YDGSSI
+193 YEGDSI
-199 IGIAVVKVDL
+199 IGVAVVKVDL
-209 TQFEKRFANQSYEF
+209 TQFEKRFANQHYEF
-223 LLLDPDNIVFS
+223 LLLDPDGIVFS

-248 SHIELQRIADSQRYF
+248 SHLELQRIADSQRYF

-281 SQIVEVLENTVTNG
+281 SQIIDVLENTMTNG
-295 TEELQRLS
+295 TEELQRMS

-312 LLDFQISI
+312 LLDFKISI
-320 LAPLNIINE
+320 LAPLKTINE

-355 RRMLRER
+355 SRMLRER

-403 ERLVGH
+403 EKLVGQ

-414 VGQPLGRLFQPD
+414 VGQTLDTLFQPD
-426 EQDASSFSSH
+426 EQSSVITTSQD
-436 ADFWDAANDLGIKVL
+436 DFLDAASDLGIKVL

-461 QAVPVE
+461 QSVPVE
-467 MTLCKMQ
+467 MTLCEMQ
-474 LPNRLSYLV
+474 LPNRRSYLV

-501 RIELEA
+501 RIDLEE
-507 RVKERTVELEGANI
+507 RVKERTFELQGANT
-521 RLRHEIEEHKGTQRE
+521 RLRQEIEEHKGTQRE

-577 GQYEQAHTNLQ
+577 GQYEQAHANLQ

-618 AVQTAIMG
+618 AVQTAIVG
-626 ALKIMG
+626 ALKIMS
-632 PRYKEVGIELQ
+632 PRYKEANIELI
-643 VTEDQGFIV
+643 VGEDLGFIV

-666 LANAADA
+666 LANAADVIVEDA
-673 ILEASD
+673 TNERRVL
-679 NPKCVCIEQTCEEN
+679 IEQKAMDEQ
-693 HIVICVQD
+693 IIISVQD
-701 SGNGLSDDA
+701 TGNGLSEEA
-710 IRHLFE
+710 TKHLFE

-748 YNRDAGGAEFCV
+748 QNRDSGGAEFCV
-760 RLPRFNHQSSLSLP
+760 RLPRFSPQSIIA
-774 KESKEEI
+774 KEES

>member
-1 LQQAERDNNNKVFS
+1 MSERGRLNVKFFDINRIKKHVF
-15 VRVLKERYAFRIRWL
+15 
-30 FSSKQLIWLYLSAF
+30 WLYVVVFIITSLS
-44 LIVVLLIWKG
+44 IWKG

-96 SNDRVK
+96 SNDRVR
-102 KALRDGLESDIN
+102 KALRDGFESDIN

-134 LNTDGLTIA
+134 LNMEGLTIA

-154 GGNFSFRPYFKEAI
+154 GRNFAFRPYFKDAI
-168 QGKPGRY
+168 RGKPGRY

-193 YDGSSI
+193 YEGDSI
-199 IGIAVVKVDL
+199 IGVAVVKVDL
-209 TQFEKRFANQSYEF
+209 TQFEKRFANQHYEF
-223 LLLDPDNIVFS
+223 LLLDPDGIVFS

-248 SHIELQRIADSQRYF
+248 SHLELQRIADSQRYF

-281 SQIVEVLENTVTNG
+281 SQVIDVLENTMTNG
-295 TEELQRLS
+295 TEELQRMS

-312 LLDFQISI
+312 LLDFKISI
-320 LAPLNIINE
+320 LAPLKTINE

-355 RRMLRER
+355 SRMLRER

-403 ERLVGH
+403 EKLVGQ

-414 VGQPLGRLFQPD
+414 VGQTLDTLFQPD
-426 EQDASSFSSH
+426 EQSSVITTSQD
-436 ADFWDAANDLGIKVL
+436 DFLDAASDLGIKVL

-461 QAVPVE
+461 QSVPVE
-467 MTLCKMQ
+467 MTLCEMQ
-474 LPNRLSYLV
+474 LPNRRSYLV

-501 RIELEA
+501 RIDLEE
-507 RVKERTVELEGANI
+507 RVKERTVELQGANT
-521 RLRHEIEEHKGTQRE
+521 RLRQEIEEHKGTQRE

-577 GQYEQAHTNLQ
+577 GQYEQAHANLQ

-618 AVQTAIMG
+618 AVQTAIVG
-626 ALKIMG
+626 ALKIMS
-632 PRYKEVGIELQ
+632 PRYKEANIELI
-643 VTEDQGFIV
+643 VGEDLGFIV

-673 ILEASD
+673 IAEDATNERQVL
-679 NPKCVCIEQTCEEN
+679 IEQKATDAQ
-693 HIVICVQD
+693 IIISVQD
-701 SGNGLSDDA
+701 TGNGLSEEA
-710 IRHLFE
+710 TKHLFE

-748 YNRDAGGAEFCV
+748 QNRDSGGAEFCV
-760 RLPRFNHQSSLSLP
+760 RLPRFSPQSIIA
-774 KESKEEI
+774 KEES

>member
-1 LQQAERDNNNKVFS
+1 MSENNRFNIKSFYFNS
-15 VRVLKERYAFRIRWL
+15 LKKHF
-30 FSSKQLIWLYLSAF
+30 FWLYIIA
-44 LIVVLLIWKG
+44 LIVILLAIWKG
-54 GEALRNQQIKALR
+54 GEVLKNQQIKTLR

-102 KALRDGLESDIN
+102 KALRDGFESDIN

-134 LNTDGLTIA
+134 LNMDGLTIA
-143 ASNYREEASFV
+143 ASNYRQSASFV
-154 GGNFSFRPYFKEAI
+154 GRNFAFRPYFKDAI

-175 YALGTT
+175 YALGIT

-193 YDGSSI
+193 YEGDSI

-209 TQFEKRFANQSYEF
+209 TQFEKRFANQHYEF
-223 LLLDPDNIVFS
+223 LLLDPDGVVFS
-234 SSRPNWLYRVLGEL
+234 SSRPNWLYRVFGEL
-248 SHIELQRIADSQRYF
+248 SHVELQRIADSQRYL
-263 GQSIE
+263 GKSIE

-281 SQIVEVLENTVTNG
+281 SQIVDVLENTVLNG

-312 LLDFQISI
+312 LLDFKISI
-320 LAPLNIINE
+320 LAPLKTINE
-329 EISLWRAIFAG
+329 EIALWRAIFAG

-355 RRMLRER
+355 TRMLRER

-381 NTQAGLVTLDEH
+381 NTQAGLVTLDQN

-403 ERLVGH
+403 EKLVGQ

-414 VGQPLGRLFQPD
+414 VGQPLNVLFQFDKHD
-426 EQDASSFSSH
+426 EPELSFH
-436 ADFWDAANDLGIKVL
+436 DDFLEAANDLGIKVL
-451 TREGHLCYSN
+451 TREGRLCYSD
-461 QAVPVE
+461 QTPVPVE
-467 MTLCKMQ
+467 MTLCEMQ

-495 QDITQA
+495 QEITQA
-501 RIELEA
+501 RIKLEE
-507 RVKERTVELEGANI
+507 RVRERTFELEGANT
-521 RLRHEIEEHKGTQRE
+521 RLRNEIEEHKGTQRE

-550 AGLNHELNQPLTA
+550 AGINHELNQPLTA

-626 ALKIMG
+626 ALKIMS
-632 PRYKEVGIELQ
+632 PRYKEVDIELV
-643 VTEDQGFIV
+643 VTEDQDFIV

-673 ILEASD
+673 ILEEP
-679 NPKCVCIEQTCEEN
+679 NNERRVCIEQTMKEN
-693 HIVICVQD
+693 HVVICVQD

-710 IRHLFE
+710 IKHLFE

-748 YNRDAGGAEFCV
+748 QNQVNGGAKFCV
-760 RLPRFNHQSSLSLP
+760 TLPRFIHHSSLSKTP
-774 KESKEEI
+774 KEER

>member
-1 LQQAERDNNNKVFS
+1 MKTITDKQGWKKAWTR
-15 VRVLKERYAFRIRWL
+15 LKKHL
-30 FSSKQLIWLYLSAF
+30 VWLYVVVFFVTF
-44 LIVVLLIWKG
+44 LCIWKG
-54 GEALRNQQIKALR
+54 GEALKNQQIKTLR
-67 IDSFEQL
+67 VDSFEQL

-96 SNDRVK
+96 ANDRVK

-126 TEASDSYI
+126 TEASDSYV
-134 LNTDGLTIA
+134 LNAEGLTIA
-143 ASNYREEASFV
+143 ASNYRENASFV
-154 GGNFSFRPYFKEAI
+154 GRNFAFRPYFQDAI
-168 QGKPGRY
+168 KGKPGRY
-175 YALGTT
+175 YALGQA

-193 YDGSSI
+193 YEGDSV
-199 IGIAVVKVDL
+199 IGVAVVKVDL
-209 TQFEKRFANQSYEF
+209 TQFEKRFANQNYEF
-223 LLLDPDNIVFS
+223 LLLDPDGIVFS
-234 SSRPNWLYRVLGEL
+234 SSRPNWLYRIFGEL
-248 SHIELQRIADSQRYF
+248 SHTELQRIADSQRYQ
-263 GQSIE
+263 GKSIE

-281 SQIVEVLENTVTNG
+281 SQVVDVLERSALNG
-295 TEELQRLS
+295 VDNIQRLS

-312 LLDFQISI
+312 LLNFQISI
-320 LAPLNIINE
+320 LAPLKAINE
-329 EISLWRAIFAG
+329 QISLWRTIFAG
-340 GVTITALLFGLAMLR
+340 GVTITTLLFGLAVLR

-403 ERLVGH
+403 EKLVGK

-414 VGQPLGRLFQPD
+414 VGFPLSVLFTPSGKGALTLPTQ
-426 EQDASSFSSH
+426 E
-436 ADFWDAANDLGIKVL
+436 DFLNGTSDLGIKVL
-451 TREGHLCYSN
+451 TREGKLSYSD
-461 QAVPVE
+461 QVAVPVE
-467 MTLCKMQ
+467 MTLCEMQ

-507 RVKERTVELEGANI
+507 RVKERTVELEGANT

-577 GQYEQAHTNLQ
+577 GQHEQAHANLQ
-588 HISQLGHHMGDII
+588 HISQLGQHMGDII

-626 ALKIMG
+626 ALKIMS
-632 PRYKEVGIELQ
+632 PRYKEVAIDL
-643 VTEDQGFIV
+643 VVDEDKGFIV

-673 ILEASD
+673 VLEAP
-679 NPKCVCIEQTCEEN
+679 NNQRRVNIEQKMVGN
-693 HIVICVQD
+693 DIVIGVHD
-701 SGNGLSDDA
+701 SGNGLSEQA
-710 IRHLFE
+710 IKHLFE

-725 LGLGLGLSISQRIVE
+725 VGLGLGLSISQRIID
-740 AMGGQISA
+740 AMGGHISA
-748 YNRDAGGAEFCV
+748 KNRSSGGAEFCV
-760 RLPRFNHQSSLSLP
+760 RLPRYNTSLSRSSFQDP
-774 KESKEEI
+774 KEET

>member
-1 LQQAERDNNNKVFS
+1 MNA
-15 VRVLKERYAFRIRWL
+15 LKEKKGFSIKWL
-30 FSSKQLIWLYLSAF
+30 FSSKQLVWLYLSAF
-44 LIVVLLIWKG
+44 FVVVLLIWKG
-54 GEALRNQQIKALR
+54 GEALRNQQIKTLR

-96 SNDRVK
+96 SNDRVR
-102 KALRDGLESDIN
+102 KALRDGFESDIN

-134 LNTDGLTIA
+134 LDTDGLTIA
-143 ASNYREEASFV
+143 ASNYREAASFV
-154 GGNFSFRPYFKEAI
+154 GRNFAFRPYFKEAI

-193 YDGSSI
+193 YEGDSI
-199 IGIAVVKVDL
+199 IGVAVVKVDL
-209 TQFEKRFANQSYEF
+209 TQFEKRFANQHYEF
-223 LLLDPDNIVFS
+223 LLLDPDGIVFS
-234 SSRPNWLYRVLGEL
+234 SSRPSWLYRVLGEL
-248 SHIELQRIADSQRYF
+248 SYDELQRIADSQRYF
-263 GQSIE
+263 GKSIE

-281 SQIVEVLENTVTNG
+281 SQIIDVLENTVING
-295 TEELQRLS
+295 KEELERLS

-312 LLDFQISI
+312 LLGFQISI
-320 LAPLNIINE
+320 LAPLKIINE
-329 EISLWRAIFAG
+329 EISLWRTIFAG

-362 SDANE
+362 FDANE

-403 ERLVGH
+403 EKLIGQ
-409 PLAPL
+409 PLSPL
-414 VGQPLGRLFQPD
+414 VGQPLGTLFQPD
-426 EQDASSFSSH
+426 KVEVPELATYD
-436 ADFWDAANDLGIKVL
+436 DFFEETNDLGVKVV
-451 TREGHLCYSN
+451 TREGRLCYSD
-461 QAVPVE
+461 QTVPVE

-474 LPNRLSYLV
+474 LPNRSSYLV

-495 QDITQA
+495 QEITQA
-501 RIELEA
+501 RIELEE
-507 RVKERTVELEGANI
+507 RVKERTFELQGANT
-521 RLRHEIEEHKGTQRE
+521 RLRQEIEEHKGTQRE

-577 GQYEQAHTNLQ
+577 GQYDQAHANLQ

-608 RKGDVHQGPI
+608 RKGDVQQSPI
-618 AVQTAIMG
+618 AVQTAIIG
-626 ALKIMG
+626 ALKIMN
-632 PRYKEVGIELQ
+632 PRYKEVEINL
-643 VTEDQGFIV
+643 VVAEDQGLFV

-673 ILEASD
+673 ILETPE
-679 NPKCVCIEQTCEEN
+679 NPRRVYIEQTATDDQV
-693 HIVICVQD
+693 VISVQD
-701 SGNGLSDDA
+701 SGSGLSDDA

-725 LGLGLGLSISQRIVE
+725 VGLGLGLSISQRIVE

-748 YNRDAGGAEFCV
+748 QNRDSGGAEFCV
-760 RLPRFNHQSSLSLP
+760 RLPRYHHPISQILSNEP
-774 KESKEEI
+774 KEDI

>member
-1 LQQAERDNNNKVFS
+1 MSENNRLSIKLLYVNS
-15 VRVLKERYAFRIRWL
+15 LKKHL
-30 FSSKQLIWLYLSAF
+30 FWLYL
-44 LIVVLLIWKG
+44 IVFIVTLLTIWKG
-54 GEALRNQQIKALR
+54 GDALRSQQIKTLR

-79 VLESAIAKY
+79 ILESAIAKY

-102 KALRDGLESDIN
+102 KALRDGFESDVN
-114 QLNRELEQINRI
+114 QLNQELEQINRI

-143 ASNYREEASFV
+143 ASNYRESASFV
-154 GGNFSFRPYFKEAI
+154 GRNFSFRPYFQDAI

-181 SNRRGYYFSYPV
+181 SKRRGYYFSYPV
-193 YDGSSI
+193 YEGDSI
-199 IGIAVVKVDL
+199 IGVAVVKVDL
-209 TQFEKRFANQSYEF
+209 TQFEKRFANQHYEF
-223 LLLDPDNIVFS
+223 LLLDPDGIVFS
-234 SSRPNWLYRVLGEL
+234 SSRSDWLYRVFGEL
-248 SHIELQRIADSQRYF
+248 SHAELQRIADSQRYY

-268 KLAIVYQKPFDEK
+268 KLAIIYQKKFDEK
-281 SQIVEVLENTVTNG
+281 SQIIDVLANTLARDE
-295 TEELQRLS
+295 TELERLS
-303 FLRMSRPIR
+303 FLKMSRPIR
-312 LLDFQISI
+312 LLNFKISI
-320 LAPLNIINE
+320 LAPLKTINE
-329 EISLWRAIFAG
+329 EIALWRAIFAG
-340 GVTITALLFGLAMLR
+340 GVTITALLLGLAMLR
-355 RRMLRER
+355 TRMLRER

-403 ERLVGH
+403 EKLVGQ

-414 VGQPLGRLFQPD
+414 VGLPLSVLFQSE
-426 EQDASSFSSH
+426 EQERATLSFH
-436 ADFWDAANDLGIKVL
+436 DDFLEATNDLGIKVL
-451 TREGHLCYSN
+451 TREGRLCYSD
-461 QAVPVE
+461 QTAVPVE
-467 MTLCKMQ
+467 MTLCEMQ

-495 QDITQA
+495 QEITQA
-501 RIELEA
+501 RIELEE
-507 RVKERTVELEGANI
+507 RVRERTFELEGANS
-521 RLRHEIEEHKGTQRE
+521 RLRNEIEEHRGTQRE

-550 AGLNHELNQPLTA
+550 AGINHELNQPLTA

-608 RKGDVHQGPI
+608 RKGDVQQGPI

-632 PRYKEVGIELQ
+632 PRYKEVDIKL
-643 VTEDQGFIV
+643 VVVEDQGFIV

-673 ILEASD
+673 ILEEP
-679 NPKCVCIEQTCEEN
+679 NRERWVRIEQTMSEN
-693 HIVICVQD
+693 QVVICVQD

-710 IRHLFE
+710 IKHLFE
-716 PFFTSKSSG
+716 PFFTTKSSG
-725 LGLGLGLSISQRIVE
+725 LGLGLGLSISQRIIE

-748 YNRDAGGAEFCV
+748 QNQVNGGAKFCV
-760 RLPRFNHQSSLSLP
+760 TLPRFIHHSPLSKTP
-774 KESKEEI
+774 KEER

>member
-1 LQQAERDNNNKVFS
+1 MSERGRLNVKFFDINRIKKHVF
-15 VRVLKERYAFRIRWL
+15 
-30 FSSKQLIWLYLSAF
+30 WLYVVVFIITSLS
-44 LIVVLLIWKG
+44 IWKG

-96 SNDRVK
+96 SNDRVR
-102 KALRDGLESDIN
+102 KALRDGFESDIN

-134 LNTDGLTIA
+134 LNMEGLTIA

-154 GGNFSFRPYFKEAI
+154 GRNFAFRPYFKDAI
-168 QGKPGRY
+168 RGKPGRY

-193 YDGSSI
+193 YEGDSI
-199 IGIAVVKVDL
+199 IGVAVVKVDL
-209 TQFEKRFANQSYEF
+209 TQFEKRFANQHYEF
-223 LLLDPDNIVFS
+223 LLLDPDGIVFS

-248 SHIELQRIADSQRYF
+248 SHLELQRIADSQRYF

-281 SQIVEVLENTVTNG
+281 SQIIDVLENTMTNG
-295 TEELQRLS
+295 TEELQRMS

-312 LLDFQISI
+312 LLDFKISI
-320 LAPLNIINE
+320 LAPLKTINE

-355 RRMLRER
+355 SRMLRER

-403 ERLVGH
+403 EKLVGQ

-414 VGQPLGRLFQPD
+414 VGHTLDILFQPD
-426 EQDASSFSSH
+426 EQSSVITTSQD
-436 ADFWDAANDLGIKVL
+436 DFLDAASDLGIKVL

-461 QAVPVE
+461 QSVPVE
-467 MTLCKMQ
+467 MTLCEMQ
-474 LPNRLSYLV
+474 LPNRRSYLV

-501 RIELEA
+501 RIDLEE
-507 RVKERTVELEGANI
+507 RVKERTVELQGANT
-521 RLRHEIEEHKGTQRE
+521 RLRQEIEEHKGTQRE

-577 GQYEQAHTNLQ
+577 GQYEQAHANLQ

-608 RKGDVHQGPI
+608 RKGDVQQGPI
-618 AVQTAIMG
+618 AVQTAIVG
-626 ALKIMG
+626 ALKIMS
-632 PRYKEVGIELQ
+632 PRYKEANIELI
-643 VTEDQGFIV
+643 VGEDLGFIV

-673 ILEASD
+673 IAEDATNERRVL
-679 NPKCVCIEQTCEEN
+679 IEQKATDAQ
-693 HIVICVQD
+693 IIISVQD
-701 SGNGLSDDA
+701 TGNGLSEEA
-710 IRHLFE
+710 TKHLFE

-748 YNRDAGGAEFCV
+748 QNRDSGGAEFCV
-760 RLPRFNHQSSLSLP
+760 RLPRFSPQSIIA
-774 KESKEEI
+774 KEES

>member
-1 LQQAERDNNNKVFS
+1 MNQSNRFVAKLFDANRMKKHVF
-15 VRVLKERYAFRIRWL
+15 
-30 FSSKQLIWLYLSAF
+30 WLYIIIFIISSLS
-44 LIVVLLIWKG
+44 IWKG
-54 GEALRNQQIKALR
+54 GEALRNQQVKELR

-96 SNDRVK
+96 SNDRVS
-102 KALRDGLESDIN
+102 KALRDGFESDIN

-134 LNTDGLTIA
+134 LDTDGLTIA
-143 ASNYREEASFV
+143 ASNYRESASFV
-154 GGNFSFRPYFKEAI
+154 GRNFAFRPYFKDAI

-193 YDGSSI
+193 YEGDSV
-199 IGIAVVKVDL
+199 IGVAVVKVDL
-209 TQFEKRFANQSYEF
+209 TQFEKRFANQHYEF
-223 LLLDPDNIVFS
+223 LLLDPDGIVFS
-234 SSRPNWLYRVLGEL
+234 SSRSNWLYRVLGEL
-248 SHIELQRIADSQRYF
+248 SHTELQRIADSQRYF
-263 GQSIE
+263 GKSIE
-268 KLAIVYQKPFDEK
+268 KLAIVYQKNFDEK
-281 SQIVEVLENTVTNG
+281 SQEIDILEDTVVDGVEI
-295 TEELQRLS
+295 LQRQS

-312 LLDFQISI
+312 LLDFKISI
-320 LAPLNIINE
+320 LAPLKTINE

-340 GVTITALLFGLAMLR
+340 GVTITGLLFGLALLR
-355 RRMLRER
+355 SRMLRER

-393 HKIESFNPAV
+393 YRIESFNPAV
-403 ERLVGH
+403 EQLVGQ

-414 VGQPLGRLFQPD
+414 VGEPLNILFQPYNKSGPD
-426 EQDASSFSSH
+426 MHYQD
-436 ADFWDAANDLGIKVL
+436 DLLTVANDLGVKVL
-451 TREGHLCYSN
+451 TREGYLCYSEH
-461 QAVPVE
+461 AVAVE
-467 MTLCKMQ
+467 MTLCQMQ

-483 TFHDMTERKRYE
+483 TFHDMTERKRFE

-501 RIELEA
+501 RIELEE
-507 RVKERTVELEGANI
+507 RVKERTFELQDANT
-521 RLRHEIEEHKGTQRE
+521 RLRQEIEEHKGTQRE

-577 GQYEQAHTNLQ
+577 GQYEQAHANLQ

-608 RKGDVHQGPI
+608 RKGDVQQGPI

-626 ALKIMG
+626 ALKIMN
-632 PRYKEVGIELQ
+632 PRFKEVGIELVVAQ
-643 VTEDQGFIV
+643 DQGFIV
-652 NGDMVFLEQVLVNL
+652 HGDMVFLEQVLVNL

-673 ILEASD
+673 ILEDVNNERRVFIKQNATE
-679 NPKCVCIEQTCEEN
+679 EQ
-693 HIVICVQD
+693 IDICVQD
-701 SGNGLSDDA
+701 TGSGLSEEA
-710 IRHLFE
+710 TKHLFE

-725 LGLGLGLSISQRIVE
+725 VGLGLGLSISQRIVDV
-740 AMGGQISA
+740 MGGQISA
-748 YNRDAGGAEFCV
+748 KNLTEGGAEFCV
-760 RLPRFNHQSSLSLP
+760 SLPRFKHQSSQSLIT
-774 KESKEEI
+774 EEP

>member
-1 LQQAERDNNNKVFS
+1 MSENNRFNIKSFYLNS
-15 VRVLKERYAFRIRWL
+15 LKKHF
-30 FSSKQLIWLYLSAF
+30 FWLYIVA
-44 LIVVLLIWKG
+44 LIVILLAIWKG
-54 GEALRNQQIKALR
+54 GEVLKNQQIKTLR

-102 KALRDGLESDIN
+102 KALRDGFESDIN

-134 LNTDGLTIA
+134 LNMDGLTIA
-143 ASNYREEASFV
+143 ASNYRQSASFV
-154 GGNFSFRPYFKEAI
+154 GRNFAFRPYFKDAI

-175 YALGTT
+175 YALGIT

-193 YDGSSI
+193 YEGDSI

-209 TQFEKRFANQSYEF
+209 TQFEKRFANQHYEF
-223 LLLDPDNIVFS
+223 LLLDPDGVVFS
-234 SSRPNWLYRVLGEL
+234 SSRPNWLYRVFGEL
-248 SHIELQRIADSQRYF
+248 SHVELQRIADSQRYL
-263 GQSIE
+263 GKSIE

-281 SQIVEVLENTVTNG
+281 SQIVDVLENTILND
-295 TEELQRLS
+295 TEALQRLS

-312 LLDFQISI
+312 LLGFQISI
-320 LAPLNIINE
+320 LAPLKIINE
-329 EISLWRAIFAG
+329 EIALWRAIFAG

-355 RRMLRER
+355 TRMLRER

-381 NTQAGLVTLDEH
+381 NTQAGLVTLDEN
-393 HKIESFNPAV
+393 HKVESFNPAV
-403 ERLVGH
+403 EKLVGQS
-409 PLAPL
+409 LAPL
-414 VGQPLGRLFQPD
+414 VGQPLNALFQSDEEDGPD
-426 EQDASSFSSH
+426 LSFYDDFLAAS
-436 ADFWDAANDLGIKVL
+436 NDLGIKVL
-451 TREGHLCYSN
+451 TREGRLCYSN
-461 QAVPVE
+461 RVSVPVE
-467 MTLCKMQ
+467 MTLCEMQ

-495 QDITQA
+495 QEITQA
-501 RIELEA
+501 RIELEQ
-507 RVKERTVELEGANI
+507 RVRERTFELEGANT

-550 AGLNHELNQPLTA
+550 AGINHELNQPLTA

-608 RKGDVHQGPI
+608 RKGDVQQGPI

-626 ALKIMG
+626 ALKIMS
-632 PRYKEVGIELQ
+632 PRYKEVDIELV
-643 VTEDQGFIV
+643 VTEDQDFIV

-673 ILEASD
+673 ILEEP
-679 NPKCVCIEQTCEEN
+679 NNERRVCIEQTMTES
-693 HIVICVQD
+693 HVLICVQD

-710 IRHLFE
+710 VKHLFE

-748 YNRDAGGAEFCV
+748 QNQVNGGAKFCV
-760 RLPRFNHQSSLSLP
+760 TLPRFIHHSPLSKAP
-774 KESKEEI
+774 KEER